1 MEKEIKTKD
10 RDKKI
15 DENTKK
21 VIRPK
26 KNAFTVITVRN
37 QSLIVCLKKDW
48 IPFSPTL
55 PVKLWA
61 PQGLFKE
68 P

>member
-26 KNAFTVITVRN
+26 KNAFTVRN
-37 QSLIVCLKKDW
+37 QTTCYKGSLVN
-48 IPFSPTL
+48 
-55 PVKLWA
+55 
-61 PQGLFKE
+61 
-68 P
+68 

>member
-26 KNAFTVITVRN
+26 KNAFTVIIDSKKFVFN
-37 QSLIVCLKKDW
+37 CL
-48 IPFSPTL
+48 L
-55 PVKLWA
+55 
-61 PQGLFKE
+61 
-68 P
+68 